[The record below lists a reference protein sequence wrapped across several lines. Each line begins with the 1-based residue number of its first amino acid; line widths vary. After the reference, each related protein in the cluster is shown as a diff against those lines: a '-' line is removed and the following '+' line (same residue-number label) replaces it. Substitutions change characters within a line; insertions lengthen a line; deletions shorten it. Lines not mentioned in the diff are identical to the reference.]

1 MKAAVFYSP
10 RDIRIEEIEVPK
22 LSEKEVLIKVK
33 AAGICGSD
41 LHYYK
46 GEGSRELPSGTVL
59 GHEFSGEVVA
69 IGEEVTNIKVG
80 NRVAVEPLI
89 GCGKCLFC
97 QIGKYHLC
105 NQLRH
110 IGFELKGAFAQ
121 YTKAPEKKAFKLPN
135 NVSYEEAALL
145 DCYAVSV
152 HAIHRVKVEVNNI
165 VVIFG
170 GGPLGLTTLEV
181 VKATGAK
188 KVIVVD
194 LSDNILQIAKNAGAD
209 IVINASKVDV
219 IKEINKVTNEL
230 GADIVFDCVGGM
242 APTFGQAIQ
251 VVRPGGTIG
260 IIGVYSEFPQMNL
273 RKAYTKEINIVFI
286 WSYAKWGIFTE
297 FEIALD
303 MLAQGKLNAT
313 PLITH
318 KFPLNEIRQAFTI
331 AENKKDFSAVKVL
344 ITPWINKNKKGKK
357 NNIG

>member
-1 MKAAVFYSP
+1 MKVAVFYGP
-10 RDIRIEEIEVPK
+10 RDIRVEETGTPK
-22 LSEKEVLIKVK
+22 LLEKEVLIKVK

-46 GEGSRELPSGTVL
+46 GEGSRV
-59 GHEFSGEVVA
+59 
-69 IGEEVTNIKVG
+69 GEEVTNIKVG
-80 NRVAVEPLI
+80 DRVAVEPLI

-105 NQLRH
+105 NQLKH
-110 IGFELKGAFAQ
+110 IGFEFKGAFAQ
-121 YTKAPEKKAFKLPN
+121 YVKAPEKKAFKLPS

-152 HAIHRVKVEVNNI
+152 HTIHRVKVNINDI

-181 VKATGAK
+181 VKAAGAK

-209 IVINASKVDV
+209 IIINASKVNV
-219 IKEINKVTNEL
+219 IKEINEITNEL
-230 GADIVFDCVGGM
+230 GADVVFECVGGM
-242 APTFGQAIQ
+242 APTLGQAIQ

-297 FEIALD
+297 FGIALD
-303 MLAQGKLNAT
+303 MLAQGKLNAI

-318 KFPLNEIRQAFTI
+318 KFPLNKIKQAFTV
-331 AENKKDFSAVKVL
+331 AENKKDFGAVKVL
-344 ITPWINKNKKGKK
+344 INP
-357 NNIG
+357 

>member
-1 MKAAVFYSP
+1 MKAAVFHGL
-10 RDIRIEEIEVPK
+10 RDIRIEEMDVPQ
-22 LSEKEVLIKVK
+22 LLNKEVLIKVK

-46 GEGSRELPSGTVL
+46 GEGNRELPSGTVL

-80 NRVAVEPLI
+80 DRVSVEPLI
-89 GCGKCLFC
+89 GCGKCPFC

-105 NQLRH
+105 NQLKH
-110 IGFELKGAFAQ
+110 IGFEFKGAFAQ
-121 YTKAPEKKAFKLPN
+121 YTKAPEKKVFKFPN
-135 NVSYEEAALL
+135 NVSYEEAALI

-152 HAIHRVKVEVNNI
+152 HAIHRVKVEINNI

-181 VKATGAK
+181 VKAIGVN

-194 LSDNILQIAKNAGAD
+194 LFDNILQIAKNAGAD
-209 IVINASKVDV
+209 IIINASKVDV
-219 IKEINKVTNEL
+219 IKEINKATNEL
-230 GADIVFDCVGGM
+230 GADIVFECVGGM
-242 APTFGQAIQ
+242 APTLGQAIQ

-273 RKAYTKEINIVFI
+273 RQAYIKEINIVFI
-286 WSYAKWGIFTE
+286 WSYSKWGIFTE

-303 MLAQGKLNAT
+303 MLAQGKLNAI

-318 KFPLNEIRQAFTI
+318 KLPLSKIKEAFTV
-331 AENKKDFSAVKVL
+331 AVNKKDFGAVKVL
-344 ITPWINKNKKGKK
+344 ITP
-357 NNIG
+357 